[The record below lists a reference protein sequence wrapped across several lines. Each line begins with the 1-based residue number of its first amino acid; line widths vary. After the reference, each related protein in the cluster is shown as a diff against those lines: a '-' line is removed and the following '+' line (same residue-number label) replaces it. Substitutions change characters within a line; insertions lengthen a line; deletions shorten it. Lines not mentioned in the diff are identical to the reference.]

1 MVRSNRPEDRSPPVP
16 GELVELRVHGV
27 GGATPEELLDVP
39 LTELVAGNERA
50 GFFRP
55 WIDRVPGRIVREGYS
70 WGGLTSA
77 ARLRALWVLLAP
89 FALANLAGWMLRH
102 GGEASD
108 PGWRRR
114 SRLESAAVAVVRLFG
129 LLITVTA
136 AAYVAGG
143 AIDLVAFQCGTA
155 PRCAGDRWWLRP
167 WDNPLVEGH
176 QGRLL
181 VVGAVVATA
190 ALLAVAWVAR
200 QSQVAIHHR
209 RDFSGSGD
217 PALTQGLRHRE
228 LWDAPHVA
236 HRLGL
241 IHAAAILAA
250 VSLTLAGPG
259 VVASWLDGAGWVLLA
274 LAGTATLRLEG
285 LPARWHLGLLI
296 AGALQLLAV
305 AVSTWS
311 IAGVAPGN
319 GPLPGADRLDAAIL
333 AALPL
338 LALAAGGLAIRLWSR
353 QRLTGL
359 REALIAP
366 ALLLM
371 AAGMVHAFGSGLTI
385 RLADLLGRPS
395 PGQPAA
401 PAAIV
406 YGEAVGDVAVVTVFA
421 LLVLATATAV
431 AWWRAGRG
439 PDCAEVARRYADRGG
454 LDCDEP
460 ADREWAS
467 RVGRAEALATVTDRA
482 ALVLAVTTVLVLVA
496 ASLAVATGGDPAGL
510 RLGRVADRWAGPA
523 SWVLGLLPV
532 VAVIAIAR
540 LYRSRAV
547 RRVVGAVWD
556 VATFWP
562 RWFHPWSPPAYGE
575 AAVPQLGRRLEAL
588 TEKGRVILSAHSQ
601 GSALT
606 VATLASADPDVAS
619 RVALLTHGSPLHRLY
634 ARYFPEYVSVE
645 LMAAIAAASPAW
657 VNLWRVT
664 DFIGGPICSPGV
676 EDVEVFDPPSSRP
689 PAPGDPRPLPSRHS
703 GYDQTEDYRSA
714 LAGLADIL
722 DR

>member
-1 MVRSNRPEDRSPPVP
+1 MVRSKRPEDRSPPVP

-55 WIDRVPGRIVREGYS
+55 WIDRVPTRIVREGYS

-102 GGEASD
+102 GGDASD
-108 PGWRRR
+108 PDGRRR
-114 SRLESAAVAVVRLFG
+114 SPMESAAVAVVRLFG

-136 AAYVAGG
+136 ASYVATG
-143 AIDLVAFQCGTA
+143 AIDLIAFQCGTA
-155 PRCAGDRWWLRP
+155 PVCVGDRWWLRP
-167 WDNPLVEGH
+167 WANPLVEGH

-181 VVGAVVATA
+181 VIGAMVATA
-190 ALLAVAWVAR
+190 TLLAVAWVAR
-200 QSQVAIHHR
+200 QSQVAIHRR
-209 RDFSGSGD
+209 RDFAGSGD
-217 PALTQGLRHRE
+217 PALTLGLRNPE
-228 LWDAPHVA
+228 MWDAPHVA

-241 IHAAAILAA
+241 THAAAVLAA

-259 VVASWLDGAGWVLLA
+259 VVTSWIDAAGWVLLA
-274 LAGTATLRLEG
+274 LAGAATLRLEG

-305 AVSTWS
+305 VVSTWS
-311 IAGVAPGN
+311 VAEVAPGN
-319 GPLPGADRLDAAIL
+319 GSLPGADRLGAAIL
-333 AALPL
+333 PALPL
-338 LALAAGGLAIRLWSR
+338 LALAVGGLAIRLWSR

-395 PGQPAA
+395 PGETSS
-401 PAAIV
+401 AAIV

-421 LLVLATATAV
+421 LLVLTMAVAV

-439 PDCAEVARRYADRGG
+439 PDCEEVAGRYADRGG
-454 LDCDEP
+454 LDCSEP
-460 ADREWAS
+460 GDRKWAS
-467 RVGRAEALATVTDRA
+467 RVGRAEALARVTDRA
-482 ALVLAVTTVLVLVA
+482 ALVLAATTLVVVVA
-496 ASLAVATGGDPAGL
+496 ASLAVVTGGDPAGL
-510 RLGRVADRWAGPA
+510 RLGRWAEDWAGPA

-532 VAVIAIAR
+532 GAVIAIAR

-588 TEKGRVILSAHSQ
+588 TEKGQVILSAHSQ
-601 GSALT
+601 GSALA
-606 VATLASADPDVAS
+606 VATLATADRDVAS
-619 RVALLTHGSPLHRLY
+619 RVAMLTHGSPLHRLY
-634 ARYFPEYVSVE
+634 ATYFPEYLSVE
-645 LMAAIAAASPAW
+645 LMTAIAAASPGW
-657 VNLWRVT
+657 INLWRMT

-689 PAPGDPRPLPSRHS
+689 PTPGDPRPLPSRHS

-714 LAGLADIL
+714 LTRLADVL